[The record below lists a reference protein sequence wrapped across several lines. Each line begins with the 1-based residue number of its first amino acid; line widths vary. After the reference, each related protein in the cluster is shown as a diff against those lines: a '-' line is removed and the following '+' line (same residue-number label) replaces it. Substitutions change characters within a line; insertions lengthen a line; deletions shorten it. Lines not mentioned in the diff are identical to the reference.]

1 VRTPAVDAPTD
12 TLTGTGNTGSSLLCF
27 LLGTS
32 TPLSA
37 AQLAA
42 LYPLHSDYSAAVAQS
57 AARSVAQGF
66 LLPADALQ
74 IDQDAAASVVGL
86 PAPSG

>member
-1 VRTPAVDAPTD
+1 MRT
-12 TLTGTGNTGSSLLCF
+12 SLLCF
-27 LLGTS
+27 LLGTT

-42 LYPLHSDYSAAVAQS
+42 LYPLHSDYVAAVEQS
-57 AARSVAQGF
+57 AASAVRRGS

-74 IDQDAAASVVGL
+74 IDQDAAASQTGF
-86 PAPSG
+86 PAPTG